1 MAILDSK
8 FQILKGYFETQ
19 DLATIGHALAG
30 QVGYTPQEGDVVVIE
45 DNAGT
50 PVINVV
56 TLARVENAASIL
68 ALATLL
74 VAAPHTWL
82 VRTGMST
89 KEPDA
94 VYAKKAAI
102 VKGTMIIQ
110 TANVNAVDMAA
121 IVPGDDV
128 TVQAGIIRKQG
139 YLGGVDMFIK
149 YGELLAWDGT
159 AGLATIAIGHL

>member
-30 QVGYTPQEGDVVVIE
+30 NVGYTPQEGDIVEVVN
-45 DNAGT
+45 NANT
-50 PVINVV
+50 PVIDVV
-56 TLARVENAASIL
+56 TLDRIENAVAIIN
-68 ALATLL
+68 LATSF
-74 VAAPHTWL
+74 AKAPHTWL
-82 VRTGMST
+82 VRTGMSA

-110 TANVNAVDMAA
+110 TANVNPADMAA
-121 IVPGDDV
+121 IVPGDSV
-128 TVQAGIIRKQG
+128 TVQNGIIRKQG
-139 YLGGVDMFIK
+139 YLGGADLFLK
-149 YGELLAWDGT
+149 YGELLSWDAT
-159 AGLATIAIGHL
+159 DSLATIMVGHL